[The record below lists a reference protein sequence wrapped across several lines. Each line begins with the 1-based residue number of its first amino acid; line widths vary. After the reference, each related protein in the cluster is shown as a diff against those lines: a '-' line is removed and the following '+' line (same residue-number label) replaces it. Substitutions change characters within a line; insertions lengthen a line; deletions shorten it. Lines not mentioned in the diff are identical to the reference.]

1 MSARRDEYLLL
12 YHCAPTLYKKKTAS
26 LFSLG
31 GVDKIKLPYIIN
43 TYSRLVNSLDL
54 KVTILCGCEK
64 NTLVYVYNEKQLAR
78 ILNAPETS
86 EFLKK
91 YGYSGCRMVDEYID
105 VLRKRIASSGVFPH
119 EIGIFLDYPLYDVIG
134 FIANGGK
141 NFIHSGDWKV
151 YHNKS
156 GAVKKFNS
164 YRACRRDVC
173 RKLDSGLSACEIL
186 KRVS

>member
-1 MSARRDEYLLL
+1 MSAEKTEYLLL

-43 TYSRLVNSLDL
+43 TYSRMITSLDL
-54 KVTILCGCEK
+54 KVTILCSCEK
-64 NTLVYVYNEKQLAR
+64 NTLVYVYNEKQLAQ

-86 EFLKK
+86 KFLEK
-91 YGYSGCRMVDEYID
+91 YGYSGCCTVDEYIA
-105 VLRKRIASSGVFPH
+105 VLRKRIASSAGFPH

-156 GAVKKFNS
+156 GAVKKFAS
-164 YRACRRDVC
+164 YRACRHDVC
-173 RKLDSGLSACEIL
+173 RKLDNGLSAFEIL